1 MNVAVIGG
9 GAAGFFSAIHVKINH
24 PDAQVV
30 IFEKSKKLLSKVKVS
45 GGGRCN
51 VTHGCTD
58 VDDLVKA
65 YPRGGRRLK
74 KAFRQFNSTHT
85 RAWFEARGVRLYE
98 QEDGRV
104 FPVSDESQSIIDCLL
119 QEVQRS
125 GIRIAKEMAVSRID
139 LVNQLS
145 GGEKLE
151 LTFAQGKTA
160 LFNKVIVASGG
171 APTRKKLAWLESL
184 GHKIEDPVPSLFT
197 FNMPAARITQLM
209 GLVVE
214 KTKVDIQGT
223 KLKSEG
229 PLLIT
234 HWGMSGPA
242 VLKLSAFGARMLS
255 DMGYQFK
262 IRVNWVNESN
272 NEIVSEML
280 KQIIDEQPKKMLSNE
295 RPQMIPKKLWLF
307 LLNKCDLQAE
317 KRWEEMGKKALNKLV
332 NMLTNDVYEVRG
344 KTSFKEEFVTCGGIS
359 LKSVDLDTMQSK
371 VCKNLYFAG
380 EILDIDAITG
390 GYNFQSA
397 WTTGFIAGRLQ

>member
-1 MNVAVIGG
+1 MKVAVIGG

-51 VTHGCTD
+51 VTNGCTD

-74 KAFRQFNSTHT
+74 KAFHLFNTMHT
-85 RAWFEARGVRLYE
+85 RAWFEERGVRLYE

-104 FPVSDESQSIIDCLL
+104 FPVSDDSQSIIDCLL
-119 QEVQRS
+119 QEVRRS
-125 GIRIAKEMAVSRID
+125 GIRIAKETSVVEISPRKE
-139 LVNQLS
+139 QL
-145 GGEKLE
+145 L
-151 LTFAQGKTA
+151 LTFADGHTA
-160 LFNKVIVASGG
+160 LYDKVIVASGG
-171 APTRKKLAWLESL
+171 APTRKKLEWLEAL
-184 GHKIEDPVPSLFT
+184 GHKIEKPVPSLFT
-197 FNMPAARITQLM
+197 FNMPAEGITELM

-214 KTKVDIQGT
+214 KTQVDIQGT

-242 VLKLSAFGARMLS
+242 VLKLSAFGARVLGN
-255 DMGYQFK
+255 MGYQFK
-262 IRVNWVNESN
+262 IRINWINESN
-272 NEIVSEML
+272 NEIIADIL

-295 RPQMIPKKLWLF
+295 RPHVIPKKLWLF
-307 LLNKCDLQAE
+307 LLSKCDLPAE
-317 KRWEEMGKKALNKLV
+317 KRWEEIGKKALNKLV
-332 NMLTNDVYEVRG
+332 NVLTNDVYEVKG

-359 LKSVDLDTMQSK
+359 LKSVDLNTMQSK

-397 WTTGFIAGRLQ
+397 WTTGFIAGKLGEGIE